1 MRWWL
6 IVLVP
11 MFLAFDARSG
21 SDVQT
26 ELGVLSCTLVQVID
40 STGSDQKTAA
50 SEAREMVCFFLP
62 GTHGPQEA
70 YAGTVRSIGVVG
82 KLPDRFTLLWIVK
95 GPLGAQSPAGLLQQ
109 SYAVD
114 DATPVGQVP
123 PLVGDRNNKIVLHAM
138 ADKREGPAS
147 QEKQPRPDFI
157 LTGVEL
163 ILRASTS

>member
-11 MFLAFDARSG
+11 MLLGFDARSG

-26 ELGVLSCTLVQVID
+26 ELGVLSCTLAQVID
-40 STGSDQKTAA
+40 STDSEEKTAA

-62 GTHGPQEA
+62 GTHGPREA
-70 YAGTVRSIGVVG
+70 YAGTVRSISVAG
-82 KLPDRFTLLWIVK
+82 KLPDRFTLLWVVR
-95 GPLGAQSPAGLLQQ
+95 GPLGTLPPAGLLQQ

-114 DATPVGQVP
+114 EATPAGQMP

-138 ADKREGPAS
+138 ADKREGNAS
-147 QEKQPRPDFI
+147 QEKLPRPDFI
-157 LTGVEL
+157 LTRVEL
-163 ILRASTS
+163 LLKASTS